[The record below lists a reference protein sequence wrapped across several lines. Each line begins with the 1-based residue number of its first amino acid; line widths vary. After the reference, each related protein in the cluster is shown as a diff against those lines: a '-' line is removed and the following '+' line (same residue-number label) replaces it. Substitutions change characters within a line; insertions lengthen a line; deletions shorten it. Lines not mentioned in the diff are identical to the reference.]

1 MDETNIKN
9 IIGRLESVY
18 DDLTAAIRSAR
29 NTEKAAKEKDFF
41 SYPWKLKR
49 EFRPL
54 VGKKYVSVE
63 ELMGQFTAKWKAEG
77 RLSANG
83 LRIRPGKKE
92 AKILGLVADEPVSV
106 YEVSSKCMDLFVH

>member
-1 MDETNIKN
+1 MDDTNIKN

-41 SYPWKLKR
+41 SHPWKLKR

-63 ELMGQFTAKWKAEG
+63 ELMSQWTAKWKAEG

-106 YEVSSKCMDLFVH
+106 YEVSSKCMDLFVT

>member
-1 MDETNIKN
+1 MDDTNIKN

-63 ELMGQFTAKWKAEG
+63 ELMGQWTAKWKAEG